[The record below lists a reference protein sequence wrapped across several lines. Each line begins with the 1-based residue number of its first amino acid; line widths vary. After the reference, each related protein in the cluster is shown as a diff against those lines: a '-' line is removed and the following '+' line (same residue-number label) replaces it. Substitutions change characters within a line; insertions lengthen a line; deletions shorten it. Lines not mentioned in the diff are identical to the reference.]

1 MKTVKKLWFTCDR
14 IYIETTAGE
23 VMSQPLRFF
32 PKLLGSTA
40 PIRESWSESLFGLH
54 WSILDE
60 DISFASFAWRDDDPL
75 TLYHQP
81 LTAPQRL
88 SESKGSTGCTTT
100 KEIISTFVPDESH
113 ISDRL

>member
-1 MKTVKKLWFTCDR
+1 MKTVKKLWFTRER

-40 PIRESWSESLFGLH
+40 TIRATWSESSFGLH

-60 DISFASFAWRDDDPL
+60 DISLASFNWRDDDPL

-81 LTAPQRL
+81 LPDHQRL
-88 SESKGSTGCTTT
+88 SDSS
-100 KEIISTFVPDESH
+100 
-113 ISDRL
+113 